1 MKKENK
7 NSVSI
12 IVKSN
17 KKGAGAKIAD
27 KMMVIAKKNIKKK

>member
-12 IVKSN
+12 TVKSN
-17 KKGAGAKIAD
+17 KKGAGPKIAD